1 MSDRNRPQ
9 HNRPA
14 RRGNSPS

>member
-14 RRGNSPS
+14 RWGNSPS